1 MSRRNKQR
9 QTPVTQAPAENVRVT
24 DEFSNPLFRLGFG
37 SQSPLEAT
45 EYPLTR
51 MTENY
56 ALLNSL
62 YRTNWIVQN
71 VVSIVPEDMTREWY
85 TIAGA
90 DITPEMQAAYDRA
103 ERVTQLKAKVTDG
116 LRWGRLYGGAVG
128 LILIRGQESIMDQPL
143 DLESILP
150 GSFAGLMILDR
161 WVGVVPRQRD
171 GRRHR

>member
-9 QTPVTQAPAENVRVT
+9 QTPVAQATAENVRVT

-51 MTENY
+51 MTDNY

-128 LILIRGQESIMDQPL
+128 LILIRGQESVMDQPL

-161 WVGVVPRQRD
+161 
-171 GRRHR
+171 